1 MQKRM
6 SDVFPARRDVLRLG
20 GYGLLGAFAD
30 QALFPIHAR
39 AAGRSNPRSEER
51 RVGKECA

>member
-6 SDVFPARRDVLRLG
+6 SDMFPARRDVLRLG

-30 QALFPIHAR
+30 QALFVWT
-39 AAGRSNPRSEER
+39 GRPANTALR
-51 RVGKECA
+51 